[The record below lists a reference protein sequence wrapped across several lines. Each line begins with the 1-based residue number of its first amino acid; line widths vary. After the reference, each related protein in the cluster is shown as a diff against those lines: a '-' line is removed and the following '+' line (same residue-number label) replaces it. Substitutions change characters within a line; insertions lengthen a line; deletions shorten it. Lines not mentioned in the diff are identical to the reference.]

1 MLGYC
6 DCIGICGLDEN
17 EVEVLASGAHV
28 NLMSACAI
36 AETLTETPDGCQKVL
51 AYMVR
56 GLEQA
61 EVVHDHRQVERAH
74 QAIYRFVEH
83 HALI

>member
-6 DCIGICGLDEN
+6 DCVGICGLDEN

-36 AETLTETPDGCQKVL
+36 AEALTETPGGCQTVL

-61 EVVHDHRQVERAH
+61 QGVHDRRQVERAH
-74 QAIYRFVEH
+74 RAIHHFVEH